1 MQYQYLTNAIL
12 NTIFNALPEEIFIVV
27 ITLSFLKIYN
37 LLDILTWKHNLKLI
51 LLTALP
57 VSIMINIFRYVI
69 IIPKQTMMISTMI
82 MMIILIECIVIKH
95 SFSINIPL
103 IFKTAIYTIGS
114 FVIIG
119 VIEYAY
125 CPILLSLLHKDL
137 TFINDNVIYN
147 ILCALPIRILYLCI
161 ISFIIVRKNN
171 KVQINL
177 FDSIIKNNYFVGGFL
192 LTILSIASVITY
204 IAKLVKSNSIIID
217 LNFIDQLVIVAVII
231 SVPILLVTCSL
242 IFVNYLLSKEKG
254 KLQVYENVG
263 K

>member
-1 MQYQYLTNAIL
+1 MQAISNAIL
-12 NTIFNALPEEIFIVV
+12 NTIFNAIPEQIFIVV

-37 LLDILTWKHNLKLI
+37 LLDILTWKHNLKWI
-51 LLTALP
+51 LFAALP

-69 IIPKQTMMISTMI
+69 IIPKQAMMISTMI
-82 MMIILIECIVIKH
+82 MMIVLIEYIVIKH
-95 SFSINIPL
+95 SFDVNIPL
-103 IFKTAIYTIGS
+103 IFKTAIYTVGS

-137 TFINDNVIYN
+137 IFINDNVIYN
-147 ILCALPIRILYLCI
+147 ILCTLPIRTLYLCI
-161 ISFIIVRKNN
+161 ISFIVVRKNN

-192 LTILSIASVITY
+192 LTILSITSVITY
-204 IAKLVKSNSIIID
+204 IAKLVKSHNIIID
-217 LNFIDQLVIVAVII
+217 LVFIDQLIIIAVII

-242 IFVNYLLSKEKG
+242 IFVNYLLSKERG
-254 KLQVYENVG
+254 KLQIYENVG
-263 K
+263 N